1 MLLLTSVLFPEEDDD
16 DVDGVP
22 LDGAAF
28 LKNAT
33 TTSKP
38 AQRGAASNNLVDGG
52 KKGGFTAAGFAP
64 SKWESVDQETVQ
76 AQAVT
81 SKWDIFDHQLEV
93 S

>member
-1 MLLLTSVLFPEEDDD
+1 M
-16 DVDGVP
+16 P

-28 LKNAT
+28 LKNA

-52 KKGGFTAAGFAP
+52 KKGGFTSAGFAP

-93 S
+93 SQGGG